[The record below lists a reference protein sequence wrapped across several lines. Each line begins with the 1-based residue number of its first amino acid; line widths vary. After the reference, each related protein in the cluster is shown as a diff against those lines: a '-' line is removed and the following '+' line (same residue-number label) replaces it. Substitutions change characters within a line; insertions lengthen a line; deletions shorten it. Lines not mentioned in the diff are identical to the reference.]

1 MHQSVTRALTTM
13 TKSKFIIHYL
23 MLNKYSYLFAIVC
36 IFVVNYLQVE
46 IPRYIQL
53 AVDLLN
59 QATTESKEGLLENV
73 QWVIALSVI
82 MVVVRILSRMY
93 SLNPGRITEAA
104 LKNDVFHRLNRL
116 PSTFHERYASGKLIS
131 IINNDLNGIRLF
143 YGIGF
148 LQLFNILFA
157 LSLTP
162 IWMWRISPQ
171 LTLYSVIPIV
181 FASVIFWLG
190 FRKLRALHA
199 QRLIRL
205 QNLSEQLMNYL
216 SGIDLIKNQ
225 QMGGWVTSEVEQ
237 VNRRLFDCTM
247 QIAKI
252 QTFFMPILDYA
263 NHFMKVLILG
273 LGGYYLLQAKLTIGE
288 ITAFLSYSV
297 LLALPLMHLGRIA
310 TVYQMGMISIDS
322 VQNILNN
329 EVPYTDRLRMDN
341 AEKSSLRGSTLL
353 VQNLSYRYPSSK
365 GDPSELILKNLNFSI
380 ESGQKVGVLGSIGS
394 GKSTLVNCLN
404 HHLSVE
410 SGKIFWGSK
419 DITQMSRQDWRSY
432 VRTITQD
439 PFLFSDTISENVKF
453 GAKQQGQAARV
464 LDVDEVLEL
473 SQLSDDVKRFGDG
486 DQTLVGEKGIMLSG
500 GQKQR
505 LSIARALLTPS
516 DLIIMDNVL
525 SAVDYE
531 TERTILKGVFN
542 RIQGQSLL
550 VVSHRVSALEYMD
563 KILVLEQGEIIAR
576 GKHVELLESS
586 SYYRQTWELQQ
597 HETETVA

>member
-1 MHQSVTRALTTM
+1 M
-13 TKSKFIIHYL
+13 TKSKFILHYF
-23 MLNKYSYLFAIVC
+23 MLNKYSYLLAIVC

-46 IPRYIQL
+46 IPRYIQM

-59 QATTESKEGLLENV
+59 ESTLASKAGLVENV
-73 QWVIALSVI
+73 EWVIALSVV
-82 MVVVRILSRMY
+82 MVVIRILSRVY
-93 SLNPGRITEAA
+93 SLNPGRITEAT
-104 LKNDVFHRLNRL
+104 LKNDIFHRLNRL
-116 PSTFHERYASGKLIS
+116 PSTFHGKFASGKLIS

-162 IWMWRISPQ
+162 IWMWKISPQ
-171 LTLYSVIPIV
+171 LTLYSVVPIV
-181 FASVIFWLG
+181 IAAIIFRIG
-190 FRKLRALHA
+190 FRKLRALQA
-199 QRLIRL
+199 LRLSRL

-216 SGIDLIKNQ
+216 GGIDLIKNQ
-225 QMGGWVTSEVEQ
+225 QMGEWVTSEVNE
-237 VNRRLFDCTM
+237 VNGRLFDCTM
-247 QIAKI
+247 DIAKI
-252 QTFFMPILDYA
+252 QTIFMPILDYA

-288 ITAFLSYSV
+288 VTAFLSYSV
-297 LLALPLMHLGRIA
+297 LLAIPLMHLGRMV

-322 VQNILNN
+322 VQAILNN
-329 EVPYTDRLRMDN
+329 EVPGTDLLRMNDD
-341 AEKSSLRGSTLL
+341 EKSALRGSTLR
-353 VQNLSYRYPSSK
+353 VQNLSYRYPGTTGENAEVLK
-365 GDPSELILKNLNFSI
+365 ELSFSI
-380 ESGQKVGVLGSIGS
+380 APGEKVGVLGSIGA

-404 HHLSVE
+404 HHLSLQ
-410 SGKIFWGSK
+410 SGQIFWGDK
-419 DITQMSRQDWRSY
+419 DITQVSRQDWRSY

-439 PFLFSDTISENVKF
+439 PFLFSDTISQNIKF
-453 GAKQQGQAARV
+453 GAEQPDQAADE
-464 LDVDEVLEL
+464 LDVQQVLEL
-473 SQLSDDVKRFGDG
+473 SQLSEDVQRFGAG

-576 GKHVELLESS
+576 GTHAQLLESC

-597 HETETVA
+597 HETEAAA

>member
-1 MHQSVTRALTTM
+1 M